1 MAMERPEKAADA
13 PLQGRDLPETRL
25 SALTASTVDADV
37 AVAGKV
43 AAAVEVRKTL
53 SL

>member
-1 MAMERPEKAADA
+1 MDKERPGKATDA
-13 PLQGRDLPETRL
+13 PLQGRGLPETRL

-43 AAAVEVRKTL
+43 AAAVELRKTL